1 MEMVTLNDGNKI
13 PAVGFGVFLIPND
26 GATYEAVT
34 RALKAGYRHI
44 DTAVSY
50 THLDVYKRQGKR
62 PVDPDIPVRRKP
74 HPNHSDQRRK
84 KCKSQCRITNRR
96 CIDPCK
102 SGYKFFRSGL
112 S

>member
-44 DTAVSY
+44 DTAAAYFNEAEV
-50 THLDVYKRQGKR
+50 GKA
-62 PVDPDIPVRRKP
+62 VKDSGD
-74 HPNHSDQRRK
+74 SQRRDFYHK
-84 KCKSQCRITNRR
+84 QTLA
-96 CIDPCK
+96 P
-102 SGYKFFRSGL
+102 GL
-112 S
+112 WI

>member
-44 DTAVSY
+44 DTAAAYFNEAEVGKAVKDSGIPREEILSQANSGSRIMDMKQQRKVLK
-50 THLDVYKRQGKR
+50 HLWK
-62 PVDPDIPVRRKP
+62 
-74 HPNHSDQRRK
+74 NW
-84 KCKSQCRITNRR
+84 
-96 CIDPCK
+96 
-102 SGYKFFRSGL
+102 GL
-112 S
+112 TM

>member
-44 DTAVSY
+44 DTAAAYFNEAEVGKAVKDSGIPREEILSQANSGSRIMDMKQQRKVLK
-50 THLDVYKRQGKR
+50 HL
-62 PVDPDIPVRRKP
+62 
-74 HPNHSDQRRK
+74 
-84 KCKSQCRITNRR
+84 
-96 CIDPCK
+96 
-102 SGYKFFRSGL
+102 
-112 S
+112 